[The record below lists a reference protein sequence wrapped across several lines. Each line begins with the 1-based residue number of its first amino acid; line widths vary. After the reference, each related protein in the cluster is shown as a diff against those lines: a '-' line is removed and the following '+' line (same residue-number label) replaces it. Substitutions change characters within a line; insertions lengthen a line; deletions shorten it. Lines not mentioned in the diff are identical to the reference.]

1 MLILISDSFD
11 SGLADRLARYGEVTD
26 DKARLAEAH
35 IVLIRSKTKVTRD
48 YIDSAPNLKMV
59 IRGGV
64 GLDNVDL
71 PYAKEKEIIVQNT
84 ADASSIA
91 VAELALT
98 LILAV
103 TNHVGPADR
112 SMHEGKW
119 LKKEF
124 KRTELYGKILGLVGF
139 GRIAREVAIR
149 AKAFGM
155 QILAYDPFV
164 SDSDLAKLIPTLEEL
179 VTQSDY
185 LSLHLPLTEE
195 TEGIINRGLLAR
207 FKDGAY
213 LINTGRGRCVV
224 EEDVA
229 EALASGKLAGYGNDV
244 WYSDPPVDSPL
255 MKAPNVLMMPHLG
268 ASTNENLLRISDII
282 DCQIDEYLKSE
293 AAKSGGQQDGTGKEQ

>member
-1 MLILISDSFD
+1 MLILISDPFD
-11 SGLADRLARYGEVTD
+11 SGLADRLIPYGEVTD
-26 DKARLAEAH
+26 DKARLAEAC

-48 YIDSAPNLKMV
+48 YIDSAPDLKMV

-71 PYAKEKEIIVQNT
+71 PYAREKKIIVQNT

-91 VAELALT
+91 VAELAMT

-119 LKKEF
+119 LKKEL
-124 KRTELYGKILGLVGF
+124 KRTELYGKTLGLVGF
-139 GRIAREVAIR
+139 GRIGREVAVR

-155 QILAYDPFV
+155 RILAYDPFV
-164 SDSDLAKLIPTLEEL
+164 QGSDLAEMFPTLDEL
-179 VTQSDY
+179 VAQSDY
-185 LSLHLPLTEE
+185 LSLHLPLTKE
-195 TEGIINRGLLAR
+195 TEGLINRTILAR

-224 EEDVA
+224 EEDVV
-229 EALASGKLAGYGNDV
+229 EALASGKLAGFGNDV

-255 MKAPNVLMMPHLG
+255 MKAPNVLMLPHLG

-282 DCQIDEYLKSE
+282 VGRIDEFVKSE
-293 AAKSGGQQDGTGKEQ
+293 SAGPGGK